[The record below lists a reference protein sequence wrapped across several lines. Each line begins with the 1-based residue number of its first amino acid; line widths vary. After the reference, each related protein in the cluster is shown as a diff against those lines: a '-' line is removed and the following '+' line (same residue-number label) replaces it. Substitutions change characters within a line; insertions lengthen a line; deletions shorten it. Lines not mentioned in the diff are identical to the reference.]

1 MLKKIIVSIP
11 FVVVLIAVFSV
22 MGCYSIRSG
31 VRSGVRDGV
40 RDGVSGMF
48 GASSS
53 SKSGGSDSSGGSAA
67 SSGSAGGTST
77 APERN
82 YQGSSRTVP
91 WPSDREWA
99 RYGLSGLKQPPG
111 TDVVSSG
118 MVGSIVVKYFGV
130 TLINGGQR
138 AFENLLDQIEAI
150 PNSELTMS
158 STTSDEQVMGYS
170 LPNGYAQVKVD
181 FLNGDIYVFASD
193 TRFFY

>member
-1 MLKKIIVSIP
+1 MFKKIVLSIA
-11 FVVVLIAVFSV
+11 FTVVLITVFSI
-22 MGCYSIRSG
+22 MGCYSITSG

-40 RDGVSGMF
+40 SDGVSSGISGMF
-48 GASSS
+48 GSSS
-53 SKSGGSDSSGGSAA
+53 AKSSGGS
-67 SSGSAGGTST
+67 SGGTST

-118 MVGSIVVKYFGV
+118 MVGSLVVKYFGV

-138 AFENLLDQIEAI
+138 AFDNLLDQIEAY
-150 PNSELTMS
+150 L
-158 STTSDEQVMGYS
+158 SDQTDE
-170 LPNGYAQVKVD
+170 ND
-181 FLNGDIYVFASD
+181 
-193 TRFFY
+193 